1 MKQIFLKQLQII
13 CTSQFSQPIIFQQIT
28 IQANKFMFK

>member
-13 CTSQFSQPIIFQQIT
+13 CTSQFTQPTIFQQIT
-28 IQANKFMFK
+28 TQTNKSVFK